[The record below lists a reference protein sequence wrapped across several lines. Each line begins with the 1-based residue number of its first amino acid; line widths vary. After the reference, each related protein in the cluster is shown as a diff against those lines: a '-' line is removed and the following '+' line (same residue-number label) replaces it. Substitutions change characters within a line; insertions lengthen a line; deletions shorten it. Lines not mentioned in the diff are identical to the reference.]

1 MPEGDYPV
9 IIVGSGFGG
18 SIAAYNLAQV
28 GVRSLVLERGRWWS
42 VADPTRE
49 STFPTLPSVMAGDG
63 RATWL
68 REQARG
74 NAYMNYVPEAVSAS
88 KITTG
93 LLEVIDELAN
103 PHDRSPAIRAEGI
116 APVAATGVGGGSL
129 VYNGISYTP
138 LKEAWDAAFPSAELP
153 FMQQVW
159 RELNEQGHFERVL
172 AMIKASPVPADVLRS
187 AAFASTRWMQDLAI
201 AAGYPVEDGSHAT
214 KLRGT
219 VLPPLAV
226 DWDAVRDELAGRRA
240 PSAILGEAWWGL
252 NSGAKRSLDKPDHY
266 LGLAIATGKAQ
277 VKALHTVTRIRF
289 DPRSELFTLDVICS
303 DEDYRELERFSLT
316 TRHVIMSAG
325 SLGTTKLLVRAR
337 DTGDLPELNAHVGTR
352 WSSNGNCNAFRFV
365 GTGAASQGGPAGI
378 KLVNYDDPRNPVV
391 LENLPMRVP
400 AAFAKSQQLSPFV
413 RAILNIGLGIP
424 TATGRFRYDA
434 ATDTVVLTWPPEASD
449 RVYDKFVSMMRE
461 LGEPTFII
469 ERAASLRGTAHPLGG
484 VPLGL
489 ATDLDCRVHGYD
501 HLYAVD
507 GSIVPGSG
515 AATNPSVLI
524 CALAQRSMDKIT
536 TRIQNDLVVG

>member
-1 MPEGDYPV
+1 
-9 IIVGSGFGG
+9 
-18 SIAAYNLAQV
+18 
-28 GVRSLVLERGRWWS
+28 
-42 VADPTRE
+42 
-49 STFPTLPSVMAGDG
+49 
-63 RATWL
+63 
-68 REQARG
+68 
-74 NAYMNYVPEAVSAS
+74 
-88 KITTG
+88 
-93 LLEVIDELAN
+93 
-103 PHDRSPAIRAEGI
+103 
-116 APVAATGVGGGSL
+116 
-129 VYNGISYTP
+129 
-138 LKEAWDAAFPSAELP
+138 
-153 FMQQVW
+153 
-159 RELNEQGHFERVL
+159 
-172 AMIKASPVPADVLRS
+172 
-187 AAFASTRWMQDLAI
+187 
-201 AAGYPVEDGSHAT
+201 
-214 KLRGT
+214 

-289 DPRSELFTLDVICS
+289 DPRSELFTLDVMSS

-337 DTGDLPELNAHVGTR
+337 DTGDLPELHAHVGTR
-352 WSSNGNCNAFRFV
+352 WSTNGNCNAFRFV
-365 GTGAASQGGPAGI
+365 SKGAASQGGPAGI

-400 AAFAKSQQLSPFV
+400 AAFGESQQLSPFV
-413 RAILNIGLGIP
+413 RGILNIGLGIP
-424 TATGRFRYDA
+424 TATGNFRYDA

-461 LGEPTFII
+461 LGEPVFIL
-469 ERAASLRGTAHPLGG
+469 ERAAALRGTAHPLGG

-524 CALAQRSMDKIT
+524 SALAQRSMDKIT